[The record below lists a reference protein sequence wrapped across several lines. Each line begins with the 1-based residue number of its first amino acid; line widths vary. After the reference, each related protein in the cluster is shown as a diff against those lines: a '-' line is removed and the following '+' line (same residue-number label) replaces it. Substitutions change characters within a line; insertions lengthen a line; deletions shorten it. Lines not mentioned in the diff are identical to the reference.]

1 MVRFSEEVFG
11 SANRFVSENDHK
23 ANAPACHSQYKLIE
37 AIRIVT
43 IQTKA
48 ATTSTA
54 ASKALQA
61 TLGGK
66 FSATSPGRTPSEVE
80 EIKKLLLSI

>member
-1 MVRFSEEVFG
+1 MVRFSEQVFG

-43 IQTKA
+43 LQTKA

-54 ASKALQA
+54 TSKAFA
-61 TLGGK
+61 GYT
-66 FSATSPGRTPSEVE
+66 RW
-80 EIKKLLLSI
+80 EIFRDVTRKNAKRG